1 LLQRK
6 GDIESQHAE
15 SLNREGQGNEGRIKL
30 QGEVDS
36 CTDYI
41 LQLEEKVYRAHKTS
55 LELLK

>member
-1 LLQRK
+1 L
-6 GDIESQHAE
+6 GAE
-15 SLNREGQGNEGRIKL
+15 NRGKL

-55 LELLK
+55 LELLKQLKDAEMEIQNLKDRIHDL